1 MHNTNHASFRLKGS
15 LFTLSVLQLL
25 NIDKAKFTQQ
35 INELIEKAP
44 KLFHRAPIIIDL
56 TQLTESADEVDLVYI
71 NTLLHERGLI
81 PVGVKCNKTP
91 ALVKSAVAAGLA
103 VFPDQH
109 ATKNDISHQDKKPL
123 ETVDE
128 PEALEKEKPIKTQ
141 HASKIITKPVRSGQQ
156 IYAQGGD
163 LVILAAVGAGAEIL
177 ADGHIH
183 VYGPLRGRALAG
195 IKGDTTA
202 RILCQNLEAELISIA
217 GRYLV
222 SEHLKPPIDPGFIQ
236 VFLEDDRLQ
245 IEALA

>member
-1 MHNTNHASFRLKGS
+1 MHNTTQGSFRLKGS

-25 NIDKAKFTQQ
+25 NTDKIKFTQQ

-56 TQLTESADEVDLVYI
+56 TQLAKPSDNIDLLYI
-71 NTLLHERGLI
+71 NSQLQLHGLI
-81 PVGVKCNKTP
+81 PVGVKCNKAP
-91 ALVKSAVAAGLA
+91 ELIKAAIAAGLA
-103 VFPDQH
+103 VFPEQH
-109 ATKNDISHQDKKPL
+109 TTKAESTPQEKKTL
-123 ETVDE
+123 EE
-128 PEALEKEKPIKTQ
+128 PQAVEKLPKTQ

-163 LVILAAVGAGAEIL
+163 LVVLAAVGAGAEIL

-195 IKGDTTA
+195 IKGDTSA

-217 GRYLV
+217 GHYLI
-222 SEHLKPPIDPGFIQ
+222 SEYLKPPVDPGFIQ
-236 VFLEDDRLQ
+236 IFLDEDRLK
-245 IEALA
+245 IETLT